1 MIKVDKKTIT
11 LDGAKTTIMAE
22 SVVLLK
28 ALKETLSE
36 EEYERIL
43 ETAELSSEE
52 IRAKSVQ
59 TTLEVLGM
67 LFGSKFKEDK

>member
-1 MIKVDKKTIT
+1 MIKVDEGTIT
-11 LDGAKTTIMAE
+11 LDGTKTTIIAE
-22 SVVLLK
+22 AIILLK
-28 ALKETLSE
+28 ILKETLSE
-36 EEYERIL
+36 KEYEKIL

-59 TTLEVLGM
+59 STLEALNM

>member
-1 MIKVDKKTIT
+1 MIKVDKGTVT
-11 LDGAKTTIMAE
+11 LDGTKTTIMAE
-22 SVVLLK
+22 AVGLLK
-28 ALKETLSE
+28 ILKETLSE

-59 TTLEVLGM
+59 STLEVLNM

>member
-1 MIKVDKKTIT
+1 MIKVDERTVT
-11 LDGAKTTIMAE
+11 LDGTKTTIMAE
-22 SVVLLK
+22 ATILLK
-28 ALKETLSE
+28 ILKETLSE
-36 EEYERIL
+36 EEYKKIL

-59 TTLEVLGM
+59 TTLEVLSM

>member
-1 MIKVDKKTIT
+1 MIKVDERTIT
-11 LDGAKTTIMAE
+11 LDGTKTTIMAE
-22 SVVLLK
+22 ATILLK
-28 ALKETLSE
+28 TLKETLSE
-36 EEYERIL
+36 EEYGRIL
-43 ETAELSSEE
+43 EIAELTSEE

>member
-1 MIKVDKKTIT
+1 MIKVNEKTIT
-11 LDGAKTTIMAE
+11 LNGTKTTIMAE
-22 SVVLLK
+22 AVVLLK

-59 TTLEVLGM
+59 STLEVLNM

>member
-1 MIKVDKKTIT
+1 MIKVDKGTVT
-11 LDGAKTTIMAE
+11 LDGTKTTIIAE
-22 SVVLLK
+22 AIILLK
-28 ALKETLSE
+28 ILKETLSE
-36 EEYERIL
+36 KEYEKIL

-59 TTLEVLGM
+59 STLEVLNM

>member
-1 MIKVDKKTIT
+1 MIKVDKGTVT
-11 LDGAKTTIMAE
+11 LDGTKTTIIAE
-22 SVVLLK
+22 AIILLK
-28 ALKETLSE
+28 ILKETLSE
-36 EEYERIL
+36 KEYEKIL

-59 TTLEVLGM
+59 SALEVLNM